1 MTFKDLKNDSIL
13 ISENS
18 FGFKRFQTT
27 KDVKFANFRL
37 VKGDEFV
44 ISASYDDTVI
54 DENLEVD
61 LELSTYLNSSS
72 DKHFFLYK
80 KEDVKRRR
88 GEGNMHIYPK
98 DKVWLSGKYLKS
110 ILDTEEE
117 WEYRSQLFNLY

>member
-1 MTFKDLKNDSIL
+1 MTFRDLKNDSIF
-13 ISENS
+13 ISENM
-18 FGFKRFQTT
+18 FGIKRFQLI
-27 KDVKFANFRL
+27 KDVEFANFKL

-44 ISASYDDTVI
+44 ISAAYDDTVI
-54 DENLEVD
+54 NKDLEVD
-61 LELSTYLNSSS
+61 LELSTYLNTSS

-88 GEGNMHIYPK
+88 GEGNIHIYPK
-98 DKVWLSGKYLKS
+98 DKIYLSREYLKS